1 MAQERDIKYIN
12 RGFSDFRSQLI
23 EYSKNYFSDTYNDF
37 SPTSPGMMFIEMASY
52 VGDVLS
58 FYQDTQLQET
68 FLQHAKD
75 PGNLYSLAYM
85 MGYKPKISNAS
96 EVELEISLTVAASGS
111 APNIRPDFTE
121 AGSLEQN
128 STLKASS
135 NSATEFVLQK
145 TVDFNFSS
153 SFDPTIVSITG
164 LDGNNDPTEFTLTK
178 KAKAFSSK
186 VITKTYSIDT
196 VEKFKTITIEDENI
210 IGILSVVD
218 ENDNTYYEVPFLGQD
233 TVFTE
238 ATNGSNDSN
247 IVPNSLSLLKVPRR
261 FVSRFNSNGNLQIQ
275 FGAGIT
281 GDDDSEITP
290 NPLNVGMG
298 TAQGISKIDIAYDPS
313 NFLFTQAYGL
323 APPAGT
329 TLTVKYLKGGGISA
343 NVPSGTVTNFI
354 SAQTTPDTD
363 GFRNRLSAT
372 NPQPAAGG
380 KDGDTVEEL
389 RQNSLR
395 AFNEQGRVVSLKD
408 YAIRALSLPPR
419 LGSLSKAYAIQDQL
433 TNTNSDVDTLID
445 SNPLS
450 ISLYT
455 LSEDINGNLVTAST
469 TLKENLK
476 KYLSQYIMITDSVNI
491 KDAFIVNIGVQFE
504 ILPLPN
510 FIGRDVLLTC
520 TNRLIDYFDISKW
533 SINQPVNFSPIYTL
547 LDRVRG
553 VQSIQSFK
561 IINKSGTISNRTYS
575 EYAYDVEGATRG
587 NIVYPSLDSCIFE
600 VKFPTQDIQG
610 RITVL

>member
-389 RQNSLR
+389 RQKQHFVEIER
-395 AFNEQGRVVSLKD
+395 D
-408 YAIRALSLPPR
+408 IPR
-419 LGSLSKAYAIQDQL
+419 
-433 TNTNSDVDTLID
+433 
-445 SNPLS
+445 
-450 ISLYT
+450 
-455 LSEDINGNLVTAST
+455 T
-469 TLKENLK
+469 TIIHATQRTQQET
-476 KYLSQYIMITDSVNI
+476 MI
-491 KDAFIVNIGVQFE
+491 
-504 ILPLPN
+504 
-510 FIGRDVLLTC
+510 
-520 TNRLIDYFDISKW
+520 
-533 SINQPVNFSPIYTL
+533 
-547 LDRVRG
+547 
-553 VQSIQSFK
+553 
-561 IINKSGTISNRTYS
+561 
-575 EYAYDVEGATRG
+575 
-587 NIVYPSLDSCIFE
+587 
-600 VKFPTQDIQG
+600 
-610 RITVL
+610 

>member
-12 RGFSDFRSQLI
+12 REFSDFRSQLI

-96 EVELEISLTVAASGS
+96 EVELDISLTVAASGS
-111 APNIRPDFTE
+111 APNIVPDFTE
-121 AGSLEQN
+121 AGSIEQN

-153 SFDPTIVSITG
+153 SFDPTIISITG
-164 LDGNNDPTEFTLTK
+164 LDGSNNPTEFTLTK

-186 VITKTYSIDT
+186 VITKTFTFDT
-196 VEKFKTITIEDENI
+196 VEKFKTITIEDDNI
-210 IGILSVVD
+210 IGILSIVD

-233 TVFTE
+233 TIFTE
-238 ATNGSNDSN
+238 ATNAGSDSN

-261 FVSRFNSNGNLQIQ
+261 FVTRFNSNGNLQIQ

-281 GDDDSEITP
+281 GDDDDEITP

-329 TLTVKYLKGGGISA
+329 TLTVKYLKGGGVSA
-343 NVPSGTVTNFI
+343 NVPSGT
-354 SAQTTPDTD
+354 
-363 GFRNRLSAT
+363 
-372 NPQPAAGG
+372 
-380 KDGDTVEEL
+380 
-389 RQNSLR
+389 
-395 AFNEQGRVVSLKD
+395 
-408 YAIRALSLPPR
+408 
-419 LGSLSKAYAIQDQL
+419 
-433 TNTNSDVDTLID
+433 
-445 SNPLS
+445 
-450 ISLYT
+450 
-455 LSEDINGNLVTAST
+455 
-469 TLKENLK
+469 
-476 KYLSQYIMITDSVNI
+476 ITD
-491 KDAFIVNIGVQFE
+491 FI
-504 ILPLPN
+504 
-510 FIGRDVLLTC
+510 
-520 TNRLIDYFDISKW
+520 
-533 SINQPVNFSPIYTL
+533 
-547 LDRVRG
+547 
-553 VQSIQSFK
+553 
-561 IINKSGTISNRTYS
+561 
-575 EYAYDVEGATRG
+575 
-587 NIVYPSLDSCIFE
+587 
-600 VKFPTQDIQG
+600 
-610 RITVL
+610 